1 MSTLQA
7 STAQKSSFHP
17 LLSTTAQPQP
27 SRPNPFNS
35 FFNKTQVLSKSHS
48 LDRFNASSTD
58 LKQRSFIALKWRK
71 NISNNS
77 PIDITPSEIIFR
89 DVTINQTYEMSI
101 YVRNLS
107 KIVRRIRIFQPQNTK
122 FRCDYEMAGAIAA
135 GLAMK
140 LTVSFETS
148 VLGEFQDKLKIISDD
163 SITLEIPLSAYP
175 LQSQVIFEPF
185 LNFGFVKTGS
195 EKTEVVAFKN
205 EGKTLGKI
213 ELKVDKLQDITVDP
227 NFFTLSPGQEGS
239 VKIKYKPKDA
249 GILRGNLSVIVDGG
263 QTFQKHIEI
272 NATSV
277 EFNRFLIDE
286 AGNLTRSLD
295 FGNVYF
301 GQQKE
306 IKTFLVNNTP
316 KGFNFKSKFR
326 IGFQKEGGLD
336 NYQTPNEVGYEQ
348 TEKIVC
354 CSPEEGRIESYSQVY
369 FHFTYIFPFFQV
381 GALFVFFFK
390 FVSLYHICIYTL
402 NTISLIDS
410 SLILLLHHF
419 LKYRNSF

>member
-1 MSTLQA
+1 
-7 STAQKSSFHP
+7 
-17 LLSTTAQPQP
+17 
-27 SRPNPFNS
+27 
-35 FFNKTQVLSKSHS
+35 
-48 LDRFNASSTD
+48 
-58 LKQRSFIALKWRK
+58 
-71 NISNNS
+71 
-77 PIDITPSEIIFR
+77 
-89 DVTINQTYEMSI
+89 MSI

-107 KIVRRIRIFQPQNTK
+107 KIVRRIRIVQPQNTK
-122 FRCDYEMAGAIAA
+122 VRCDDEMAGAIAA

-163 SITLEIPLSAYP
+163 SITLEIPLSADP

-381 GALFVFFFK
+381 GALFCFF
-390 FVSLYHICIYTL
+390 L
-402 NTISLIDS
+402 
-410 SLILLLHHF
+410 
-419 LKYRNSF
+419 